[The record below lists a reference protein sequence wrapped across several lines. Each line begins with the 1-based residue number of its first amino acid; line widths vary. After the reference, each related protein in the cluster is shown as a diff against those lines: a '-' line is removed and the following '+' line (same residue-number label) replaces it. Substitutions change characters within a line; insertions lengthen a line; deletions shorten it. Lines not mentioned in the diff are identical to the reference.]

1 MLTSHFT
8 QERYNN
14 NCNFSVGGVAFL
26 FVFFVVAFW
35 FGFIDTA
42 FYSQEK
48 KEKREQLEK
57 KQKKLQAVHG
67 DEAPSPWSPPGKVT
81 YSRNY

>member
-1 MLTSHFT
+1 MLNFHFT

-14 NCNFSVGGVAFL
+14 NCNFYVVGVGGFFL
-26 FVFFVVAFW
+26 WVGVFF
-35 FGFIDTA
+35 DTS

-48 KEKREQLEK
+48 KERREQLEK